1 MNCTIH
7 YQIDFYCYHRQGH
20 CKIYNKE
27 TTFIEFIC
35 RKSHFGDWLLNAT
48 NQQIQILLSKFIST
62 NINGIA
68 NQLQIIDIAI
78 VKLFLQNV
86 VIFFLFRLNVI
97 ILDIFLFAQIFISE
111 IQKINNK
118 VQTTTSFSSISR
130 NNNQSTRSLCHV
142 LTPICTR

>member
-35 RKSHFGDWLLNAT
+35 RKSIGYWMQPTSRFRFCFLNSF
-48 NQQIQILLSKFIST
+48 QQISMGLRISYKLLISRY
-62 NINGIA
+62 
-68 NQLQIIDIAI
+68 I

-111 IQKINNK
+111 IQKMKTKYRPHSLALREITINP
-118 VQTTTSFSSISR
+118 
-130 NNNQSTRSLCHV
+130 HV
-142 LTPICTR
+142 ACVMF

>member
-62 NINGIA
+62 NIDGIA

-97 ILDIFLFAQIFISE
+97 ILDYILICPNLYLRNSE
-111 IQKINNK
+111 DKNK
-118 VQTTTSFSSISR
+118 VQTSFSSIAR